1 MSRKIPIE
9 HACTHPEVIA
19 IGVEV
24 TLDPDRRR
32 HYSPLVLMLAD
43 AAMQEMV
50 RKINGEPPVS
60 SAAKP
65 DAPNES
71 ATGE

>member
-1 MSRKIPIE
+1 MSTKILIKA
-9 HACTHPEVIA
+9 ACTHPEVIA

-24 TLDPDRRR
+24 TLDPGRRR

-50 RKINGEPPVS
+50 RKINGASSISDGARPDGPDEP
-60 SAAKP
+60 AA
-65 DAPNES
+65 
-71 ATGE
+71 GE